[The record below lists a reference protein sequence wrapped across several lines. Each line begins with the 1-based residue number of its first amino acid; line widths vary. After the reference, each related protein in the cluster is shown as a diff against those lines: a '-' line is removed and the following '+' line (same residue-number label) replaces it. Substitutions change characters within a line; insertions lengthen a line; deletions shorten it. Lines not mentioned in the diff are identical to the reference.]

1 MRVVETLFLPG
12 EILDSKGIES
22 FAVKDLTLN
31 SGDAREGSLFF
42 AVRGTSVDSH
52 TFVPQ
57 VLAKG
62 AAVVVEDPQAFEVA
76 ERAVLVASTRAILG
90 KVADRFWGKP
100 SSKFSVVAV
109 TGTNGKTTTTHLLE
123 QAWTLAGKV
132 SGMIGTIRYQVG
144 PHSFSAPLTT
154 PDALSLQKLWAEMA
168 QVHVEYAAMEASSI
182 ALDQGRVNGT
192 KVRAAV
198 FTNLTQDHLDYHH
211 TMEEYFL
218 SKRKL
223 FLDFHPEIA
232 VIGVDDAWGQRLWG
246 ESTSPKKYRFSVTG
260 NEAEFQLLS
269 YEVGAEA
276 VLARVRC
283 MGEVHQIETKLL
295 GRHNIANLL
304 SAAATLVGLGWS
316 VDQALKIL
324 SHCPGAP
331 GRLER
336 VGQPGG
342 CEVLVDY
349 AHSDDA
355 LEQVLKSLEAVR
367 DARKGRIITVFG
379 CGGDRDKLKRPKMAR
394 VVSLLS
400 DITVATSDNPRTED
414 PSSIIDDIEVGILS
428 DRTQYVR
435 EVDRRSAIHAA
446 LRLAR
451 PEDVLLIAGKGHET
465 YQIIGK
471 EKLPFDDREVV
482 REYFQVCSPM
492 SV

>member
-1 MRVVETLFLPG
+1 MVR
-12 EILDSKGIES
+12 
-22 FAVKDLTLN
+22 DLTLN
-31 SGDAREGSLFF
+31 SLEAVEGSLFF

-52 TFVPQ
+52 KFVPQ

-62 AAVVVEDPQAFEVA
+62 GAVVVEDAEVFEAASRAILVKST
-76 ERAVLVASTRAILG
+76 RAVLGEVAN
-90 KVADRFWGKP
+90 RFWEQP
-100 SSKFSVVAV
+100 SSKLGVVAV

-123 QAWTLAGKV
+123 QAWTLAGKL

-223 FLDFHPEIA
+223 FLDFSPEIA
-232 VIGVDDAWGQRLWG
+232 VIGVDDVWGQRLWS
-246 ESTSPKKYRFSVTG
+246 EVTSPKKYRFSVTG
-260 NEAEFQLLS
+260 NEFEKGPAEFQLLS
-269 YEVGAEA
+269 YEVGAEN
-276 VLARVRC
+276 VKARLRC
-283 MGEVHQIETKLL
+283 LTKEYDFQTKLL

-316 VDQALKIL
+316 VESALKLL
-324 SHCPGAP
+324 SHCTGAP

-336 VGQPGG
+336 VGQQGG

-414 PSSIIDDIEVGILS
+414 PASIIDDIEAGILS
-428 DRTQYVR
+428 DRTQYLR